1 MQHSSHLGGTYN
13 CALYCSGRTS
23 EQFYMFSAVAV
34 ELYCSK
40 MNRKFVYKY
49 TALY

>member
-13 CALYCSGRTS
+13 SVLYCSGGIS
-23 EQFYMFSAVAV
+23 EQFCMFSAVAV

-40 MNRKFVYKY
+40 MNREFAYEY